1 MRILNS
7 IIDGSTT
14 ERDKNKNRSTSLHN
28 LHLHSVG
35 SDSKSLSLSLRTLH
49 DVSTRPGRNFTTVS
63 GDPSPLWTALTTT
76 VQISIEN
83 S

>member
-7 IIDGSTT
+7 IIHDGSTS
-14 ERDKNKNRSTSLHN
+14 ERDRNTNRSTSLHN
-28 LHLHSVG
+28 LHLHTVG

-49 DVSTRPGRNFTTVS
+49 DASTRPSRNFTTTS
-63 GDPSPLWTALTTT
+63 DQSPLWTALTTT
-76 VQISIEN
+76 VQINIED

>member
-14 ERDKNKNRSTSLHN
+14 ERDQNTNRSTSLHN
-28 LHLHSVG
+28 LHLHTVG

-49 DVSTRPGRNFTTVS
+49 DASTRPGRNLMTIS
-63 GDPSPLWTALTTT
+63 SDQSPLWTALTTT
-76 VQISIEN
+76 VQISVDD